1 MTLKLPAAPVGR
13 HTIVVDFKLGQI
25 MGLLMRTLPFLW
37 LRLAVYMGITLA
49 YIVLTG
55 TGAGIGWLFGKAMS
69 TGSTGAFWGGLTGFG
84 LTSGLLYWAREY
96 LLYMVKAGH
105 IAVLVELLQGKEIP
119 AGRGQIEHAR
129 HVVKARFA
137 ESSVLF
143 GVDRLVVG
151 ILRVFNRV
159 TMRVANILPIPGLEP
174 LMKLVNAVIN
184 TSLTYVDEVILAH
197 NIRVGSTNPWASSR
211 DAVVLYAQNYKTLLK
226 NAVFLTFIIWG
237 LTLLIFV
244 VVFAPVAAL
253 VGLFPGVAGFW
264 TFALAA
270 VTAWALK
277 AALVDPLAM
286 TALMQVYFNVT
297 EGQMPDPEWSAKL
310 EKMSGKFR
318 TLKDK
323 AMGAMP
329 ERAPG
334 KAIAAPLGETAGSA
348 EA

>member
-1 MTLKLPAAPVGR
+1 MT
-13 HTIVVDFKLGQI
+13 VVDFKLGQV
-25 MGLLMRTLPFLW
+25 MSLLMRTLPFLF
-37 LRLAVYMGITLA
+37 LRLAVYMGITVA

-55 TGAGIGWLFGKAMS
+55 TGAGLGWLVGKTVA
-69 TGSTGAFWGGLTGFG
+69 TGSAGAFWGGLTGFG
-84 LTSGLLYWAREY
+84 LTSGILYWAREY

-105 IAVLVELLQGKEIP
+105 IAVLVELMQDKPIP
-119 AGRGQIEHAR
+119 GGRGQIEHAHR
-129 HVVKARFA
+129 VVRERFA

-143 GVDRLVVG
+143 GVDRLVAG

-159 TMRVANILPIPGLEP
+159 TMRIANFLPIPGLEP
-174 LMKLVNAVIN
+174 VVKVANAVIT

-197 NIRVGSTNPWASSR
+197 NIRVESTNPWATSR
-211 DAVVLYAQNYKTLLK
+211 DAVVLYAQNYKALLK
-226 NAVFLTFIIWG
+226 NAAFLTFIIWG

-286 TALMQVYFNVT
+286 TALMQVYFKVT
-297 EGQMPDPEWSAKL
+297 EGQMPDAEWSAKL

-323 AMGAMP
+323 AMGAAP
-329 ERAPG
+329 QRAPSQQ
-334 KAIAAPLGETAGSA
+334 IATVDADVAGSPGA
-348 EA
+348 

>member
-1 MTLKLPAAPVGR
+1 M
-13 HTIVVDFKLGQI
+13 VDFKLGQVI
-25 MGLLMRTLPFLW
+25 SLLMRTLPFLV
-37 LRLAVYMGITLA
+37 LRLAVYMGITVA
-49 YIVLTG
+49 YIILTG
-55 TGAGIGWLFGKAMS
+55 TGAGLGWLVGKTVS

-84 LTSGLLYWAREY
+84 LTSGILYWAREY

-105 IAVLVELLQGKEIP
+105 IAVLVELLQDKPIP
-119 AGRGQIEHAR
+119 DGRGQIEHGHR
-129 HVVKARFA
+129 VVKERFA

-143 GVDRLVVG
+143 GVDRLVAG
-151 ILRVFNRV
+151 ILRVFNRA
-159 TMRVANILPIPGLEP
+159 TMRIANILPIPGLEP
-174 LMKLVNAVIN
+174 VVKVANAVVT

-197 NIRVGSTNPWASSR
+197 NIRVGSTNPWATSR
-211 DAVVLYAQNYKTLLK
+211 DAVVLYAQNYKTILK
-226 NAVFLTFIIWG
+226 NAAFLTLIIWG

-286 TALMQVYFNVT
+286 TALMQVYFKVT
-297 EGQMPDPEWSAKL
+297 EGQMPDAEWTAKL

-323 AMGAMP
+323 AMGAAP
-329 ERAPG
+329 QRAPDQD
-334 KAIAAPLGETAGSA
+334 IAQVAA
-348 EA
+348 EVTESTST